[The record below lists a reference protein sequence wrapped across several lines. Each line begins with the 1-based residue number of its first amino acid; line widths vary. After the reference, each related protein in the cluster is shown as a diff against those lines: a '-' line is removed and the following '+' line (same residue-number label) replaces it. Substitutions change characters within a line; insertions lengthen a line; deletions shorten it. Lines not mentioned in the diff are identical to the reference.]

1 MKIDTA
7 FLFTTF
13 FVAAFFTLS
22 GGRYEDLFVKSLAY
36 GWVLLCLLN
45 ALYWLLK
52 NGFNKFWKSRRKRDT
67 NKNKKGVNG
76 KEIN

>member
-7 FLFTTF
+7 FLFTTA

-22 GGRYEDLFVKSLAY
+22 GGRYEQLFVKSLAY
-36 GWVLLCLLN
+36 GWILLCLLN

-52 NGFNKFWKSRRKRDT
+52 NYFNKFWKRSRKR
-67 NKNKKGVNG
+67 NSN
-76 KEIN
+76 ES